1 MEVIMRY
8 PAFLRENGTIG
19 FVAPSFGCATEPY
32 KSGFLNAQK
41 RWREQGFGLQLGPNC
56 YVEEGVGISNAP
68 KKCGEELTAYYCD
81 KNNDCLISCGGGE
94 LMCEILDYVDFGQI
108 RQAEPKWY
116 LGYSDNTNFTFL
128 LTTLCDVASV
138 YGPCAAAFGMEPLHP
153 SLNDAMLLLQGKKLV
168 MQGYDKWERE
178 SLKDE
183 EHPYAPYH
191 LTETSVMKYY
201 LPDGRT
207 NVESLRETALKYG
220 GRGDVS
226 RMAVVDRE
234 SAGRLAGLT
243 GSGDVM
249 ETEAVFSGRLLGGCM
264 DCLVNLLGTKYDRVA
279 EFTEKYQEDGIIW
292 FLEAC
297 DLNLMGIRRAMWQM
311 EHAGWFKYCKGFL
324 IGRPRLGMGVEEFGI
339 DSYQAVC
346 EMLYPY
352 HVPVLMDLDIGHM
365 PPSIPLVCGSMAHV
379 CTDGKSYRVEMELK

>member
-1 MEVIMRY
+1 MRY

-41 RWREQGFGLQLGPNC
+41 RWEEQGFHLQLGPNC
-56 YVEEGVGISNAP
+56 YVEVGVGISNTP
-68 KKCGEELTAYYCD
+68 EKCGEELTAYYCD

-94 LMCEILDYVDFGQI
+94 LMCEILDFVDFEKI
-108 RQAEPKWY
+108 RQADPKWY

-128 LTTLCDVASV
+128 LATLCDVASV

-153 SLNDAMLLLQGKKLV
+153 SLNDAMMLLQGKKLT

-183 EHPYAPYH
+183 EHPYAPYN
-191 LTETSVMKYY
+191 LTETSVIKYY
-201 LPDGRT
+201 LPDGMT
-207 NVESLRETALKYG
+207 NVDINFT
-220 GRGDVS
+220 
-226 RMAVVDRE
+226 
-234 SAGRLAGLT
+234 
-243 GSGDVM
+243 
-249 ETEAVFSGRLLGGCM
+249 GRLLGGCM
-264 DCLVNLLGTKYDRVA
+264 DCLVNFLGTKYDKVT
-279 EFTEKYQEDGIIW
+279 EFTERYREDGIIW

-311 EHAGWFKYCKGFL
+311 EHAGWFKHCKGFL

-346 EMLYPY
+346 EMLYHY
-352 HVPVLMDLDIGHM
+352 QVPVLMDLDIGHL
-365 PPSIPLVCGSMAHV
+365 PPSMPLICGSMANV
-379 CTDGKSYRVEMELK
+379 VSDGKTYRVEMELK

>member
-1 MEVIMRY
+1 MRY
-8 PAFLRENGTIG
+8 PAFLKENGTIG

-32 KSGFLNAQK
+32 KSGFLKAQK
-41 RWREQGFGLQLGPNC
+41 RWGEQGFGLQLGPNC
-56 YVEEGVGISNAP
+56 YVEAGVGISNTP
-68 KKCGEELTAYYCD
+68 EKCGEELTAYYCD

-94 LMCEILDYVDFGQI
+94 LMCEILDYVDFEQI
-108 RQAEPKWY
+108 KQANPKWY

-138 YGPCAAAFGMEPLHP
+138 YGPCASAFGMEPLDP
-153 SLNDAMLLLQGKKLV
+153 SLNDAMLLLRGNKLT

-183 EHPYAPYH
+183 KHPYESYN
-191 LTETSVMKYY
+191 LTETSVIKYY

-207 NVESLRETALKYG
+207 NVDSMR
-220 GRGDVS
+220 R
-226 RMAVVDRE
+226 
-234 SAGRLAGLT
+234 AGENDMGEDDA
-243 GSGDVM
+243 
-249 ETEAVFSGRLLGGCM
+249 FSGRLLGGCM
-264 DCLVNLLGTKYDRVA
+264 DCLVNLLGTKYDRVTEFA
-279 EFTEKYQEDGIIW
+279 ERYREDGIIW

-346 EMLYPY
+346 EMLYSY
-352 HVPVLMDLDIGHM
+352 HVPVLMDLDIGHL
-365 PPSIPLVCGSMAHV
+365 PPAMPLVCGSMAKV
-379 CTDGKSYRVEMELK
+379 SSDGKTYRVEMELR

>member
-1 MEVIMRY
+1 MRY

-41 RWREQGFGLQLGPNC
+41 RWEEQGFHLQLGPNC
-56 YVEEGVGISNAP
+56 YVEVGVGISNTP

-94 LMCEILDYVDFGQI
+94 LMCEILDFVDFEKI
-108 RQAEPKWY
+108 RQADPKWY

-128 LTTLCDVASV
+128 LATLCDVASV

-153 SLNDAMLLLQGKKLV
+153 SLNDAMMLLQGKKLT

-183 EHPYAPYH
+183 EHPYAPYN
-191 LTETSVMKYY
+191 LTETSVIKYY
-201 LPDGRT
+201 LSDGMT
-207 NVESLRETALKYG
+207 NVDINFT
-220 GRGDVS
+220 
-226 RMAVVDRE
+226 
-234 SAGRLAGLT
+234 
-243 GSGDVM
+243 
-249 ETEAVFSGRLLGGCM
+249 GRLLGGCM
-264 DCLVNLLGTKYDRVA
+264 DCLVNFLGTKYDKVT
-279 EFTEKYQEDGIIW
+279 EFTERYREDGIIW

-311 EHAGWFKYCKGFL
+311 EHAGWFKHCKGFL

-346 EMLYPY
+346 EMLYHY
-352 HVPVLMDLDIGHM
+352 QVPVLMDLDIGHL
-365 PPSIPLVCGSMAHV
+365 PPSMPLICGSMANV
-379 CTDGKSYRVEMELK
+379 VSDGKTYRVEMELK

>member
-1 MEVIMRY
+1 MRY

-41 RWREQGFGLQLGPNC
+41 RWEEQGFHLQLGPNC
-56 YVEEGVGISNAP
+56 YVEVGVGISNTP

-94 LMCEILDYVDFGQI
+94 LMCEILDFVDFEKI
-108 RQAEPKWY
+108 RQADPKWY

-128 LTTLCDVASV
+128 LATLCDVASV

-153 SLNDAMLLLQGKKLV
+153 SLNDAMMLLQGKKLT

-183 EHPYAPYH
+183 EHPYAPYN
-191 LTETSVMKYY
+191 LTETSVIKYY
-201 LPDGRT
+201 LPDGMT
-207 NVESLRETALKYG
+207 NVDINFT
-220 GRGDVS
+220 
-226 RMAVVDRE
+226 
-234 SAGRLAGLT
+234 
-243 GSGDVM
+243 
-249 ETEAVFSGRLLGGCM
+249 GRLLGGCM
-264 DCLVNLLGTKYDRVA
+264 DCLVNFLGTKYDKVT
-279 EFTEKYQEDGIIW
+279 EFTERYREDGIIW

-346 EMLYPY
+346 EMLYHY
-352 HVPVLMDLDIGHM
+352 QVPVLMDLDIGHL
-365 PPSIPLVCGSMAHV
+365 PPSMPLICGSMANV
-379 CTDGKSYRVEMELK
+379 VSDGKTYRVEMELR

>member
-1 MEVIMRY
+1 MRY
-8 PAFLRENGTIG
+8 PAFLRENGAIG

-41 RWREQGFGLQLGPNC
+41 RWEEQGFHLQLGPNC
-56 YVEEGVGISNAP
+56 YVEVGVGISNTP

-81 KNNDCLISCGGGE
+81 KNNECLISCGGGE
-94 LMCEILDYVDFGQI
+94 LMCEILDFVDFEKI
-108 RQAEPKWY
+108 RQADPKWY

-128 LTTLCDVASV
+128 LATLCDVASV

-153 SLNDAMLLLQGKKLV
+153 SLNDAMLLLQGKKLT

-183 EHPYAPYH
+183 EHPYAPYN
-191 LTETSVMKYY
+191 LTETSVIKYY
-201 LPDGRT
+201 LPDGMT
-207 NVESLRETALKYG
+207 NVDINFT
-220 GRGDVS
+220 
-226 RMAVVDRE
+226 
-234 SAGRLAGLT
+234 
-243 GSGDVM
+243 
-249 ETEAVFSGRLLGGCM
+249 GRLLGGCM
-264 DCLVNLLGTKYDRVA
+264 DCLVNFLGTKYDKVT
-279 EFTEKYQEDGIIW
+279 EFTERYREDGIIW

-346 EMLYPY
+346 EMLYHY
-352 HVPVLMDLDIGHM
+352 QVPVLMDLDIGHL
-365 PPSIPLVCGSMAHV
+365 PPSMPLICGSMANV
-379 CTDGKSYRVEMELK
+379 VSDGKTYRVEMELK